1 VCLGVIIDNQIL
13 IWIVYVFQ
21 FKLEEDEIMRS
32 EATASGN
39 AQELLNKIRDL
50 VNAIVLD
57 NNKSL
62 A

>member
-1 VCLGVIIDNQIL
+1 
-13 IWIVYVFQ
+13 
-21 FKLEEDEIMRS
+21 MRS